1 MTRRI
6 FEREFVEEELTTTTP
21 ERNSLGKRALS
32 TARNVIS
39 VTISLLLQKYHRFR
53 FMSSLT
59 LDISSSTSFE
69 LLRPR
74 GGELKVWVASLCLSK
89 PHEEAVASV
98 VVRRYDV
105 SWRGE
110 TVMRLGP
117 SE

>member
-21 ERNSLGKRALS
+21 ERNSLGSEALS

-74 GGELKVWVASLCLSK
+74 GGELKVWVASLCLSNRTK
-89 PHEEAVASV
+89 RLSQALLSGGMM
-98 VVRRYDV
+98 
-105 SWRGE
+105 SRGE
-110 TVMRLGP
+110 EKR
-117 SE
+117 